1 MKIIQTVTYAVAL
14 AAVVSCSEESG
25 KSEVSE
31 KLKEKI
37 SEDVEANK
45 KVTEE
50 IKDRP
55 EIDGTFR
62 R

>member
-1 MKIIQTVTYAVAL
+1 MKIIQTITCAVAL
-14 AAVVSCSEESG
+14 AAFVSCSEESG
-25 KSEVSE
+25 KPEVSE
-31 KLKEKI
+31 ELKEQI
-37 SEDVEANK
+37 SRDVEANK

-55 EIDGTFR
+55 KIDGSFR